1 MAKRTV
7 KYPLD
12 DGMVFAQKM
21 ETRLDNGD
29 VLVDIQVDAANAI
42 ATCTFDGRDGSET
55 IPPTK
60 PAFNYVATNGVLL
73 AQKMW
78 MHTDI
83 GNKLY
88 WLVVHLADGSVD
100 CWFE

>member
-7 KYPLD
+7 KLALD

-21 ETRLDNGD
+21 ETRLDNKD
-29 VLVDIQVDAANAI
+29 VLVDIQVDPANAV
-42 ATCTFDGRDGSET
+42 ATCTFDNRDGSET

-60 PAFNYVATNGVLL
+60 LPFSYEATNGVVL

-83 GNKLY
+83 GNKLV
-88 WLVVHLADGSVD
+88 WMVVHLADGTVD
-100 CWFE
+100 CWFK